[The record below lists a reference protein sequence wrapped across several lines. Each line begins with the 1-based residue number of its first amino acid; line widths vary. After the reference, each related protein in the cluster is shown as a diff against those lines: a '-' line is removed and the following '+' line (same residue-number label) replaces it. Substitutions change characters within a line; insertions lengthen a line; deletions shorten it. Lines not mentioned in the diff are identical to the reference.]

1 MMYSEWQDVSHVHLH
16 TAVYWG
22 LIITLY
28 PYILTLDIVGNRS
41 GRFDAITKCP
51 TPRKGSVFVPA
62 LKLGYLWEME
72 TSDEKMA
79 CIKCGHKDST
89 GSFY

>member
-1 MMYSEWQDVSHVHLH
+1 MPLLNVQHP
-16 TAVYWG
+16 G
-22 LIITLY
+22 
-28 PYILTLDIVGNRS
+28 
-41 GRFDAITKCP
+41 
-51 TPRKGSVFVPA
+51 KGSVFVPA